1 MNFLEQLVA
10 EWYAYRGF
18 FVRTNIKFG
27 KRAKGGYKGEM
38 DVVAFHPQGRTLVHI
53 EASSDAYSWPKR
65 KEMFRK
71 KFQIE
76 EQLYASEFG
85 FEFEKVVKVA
95 VVSFTQPREPV
106 EPVELG
112 CDKLFLVRDL
122 MRWITSRLRSTH
134 PMKAAVPEV
143 YPLLRAIQFAVWSD
157 KDDG

>member
-1 MNFLEQLVA
+1 VNFLEQLVA

-27 KRAKGGYKGEM
+27 KRGKGGYKGEM

-76 EQLYASEFG
+76 EQLYAS
-85 FEFEKVVKVA
+85 
-95 VVSFTQPREPV
+95 
-106 EPVELG
+106 
-112 CDKLFLVRDL
+112 
-122 MRWITSRLRSTH
+122 LRSTH